1 MLEVVAEKT
10 GYPADMLNLEMD
22 LEADLGVDSIKRVE
36 ILSTMYEKAPSL
48 PEVDAAEMAKL
59 RTLGQIVDYMDAQM
73 PAGAPPAAPAAAAA
87 PAVDLHSLMLEVVAE
102 KTGYPA
108 DMLNLEMDLEADLGV
123 DSIKRVEILS
133 TMYEKAP
140 SLPEV
145 DAAEMAKLRTL
156 GQIVDYMDGQTG
168 GAPTPVAS
176 KPASAPAAEIPSPK
190 VGRYPL
196 RVVDAPA
203 FGFALSGL
211 CSAQKVLVTDDQG
224 GVAPLLAAK
233 LADRGIAAEVVTEVS
248 ADADAVLFLG
258 GLRDVADIDHAKAV
272 NREAF
277 LAAKSVAARFAE
289 QGGVFVTVQDTG
301 GDFGLSGS
309 ARAWLA
315 GLSGLVKTAAQEWP
329 QASLRAIDIERGD
342 RGAEDVATAI
352 VEELLAGGDEVEVGL
367 RADGARTTLES
378 FHQDV
383 TAGEAVV
390 NQKSVILASGGAR
403 GVTAATL
410 IALAGETGARFVLL
424 GRTPLEDE
432 PPSIANVEGDAAL
445 KQALLSEAKAAGEA
459 ITPAELGKR
468 VSRILANR
476 EVRAT
481 IAAIKAAGG
490 DARYLVADV
499 KNADAIRAG
508 LEPIR
513 ADWGPVTGIVHG
525 AGLLADKLIA
535 EKTEDQFDLVFDTKV
550 DGLRSLLSVTR
561 DDDLEVLCLFSSVA
575 ARCGNQGQCDY
586 AMANEVLNKV
596 AAAER
601 RRRGGKLVVK
611 SLNWG
616 PWEGGMV
623 TPALKARFEALGVP
637 LIPLATGAQM
647 LVDELTG
654 AAREQTE
661 ICLGGEPRPEAL
673 LSEGRDEATVHEIL
687 VDRASYPYLDGHRV
701 KGEAVVPVVLVLEWF
716 ARAAR
721 AHRPELHFIG
731 CSDVKVLKG
740 VRLPDFDTAGHVFRV
755 RSRQSSNGSGVEL
768 AVELIGPDDVK
779 HYSATASLSPAP
791 ATPKG
796 AAPSIGALEAH
807 DGEVYGGVLF
817 HGPEF
822 QVIRELDGVSTDGIT
837 GELVGATSLGW
848 HGQSWQT
855 DPALLDGGFQLALLW
870 TKHMLGGASL
880 PTGVDRLRIYRSG
893 LPEGELRCVLVGKKA
908 AGDKAVCDITFV
920 DADGRIVAELT
931 GVTTYVLPGSRSASA
946 APRVRA

>member
-1 MLEVVAEKT
+1 
-10 GYPADMLNLEMD
+10 
-22 LEADLGVDSIKRVE
+22 VE

-48 PEVDAAEMAKL
+48 PEVDAAQMAQL
-59 RTLGQIVDYMDAQM
+59 RTLAQIVDYMNGQM
-73 PAGAPPAAPAAAAA
+73 SGAPA
-87 PAVDLHSLMLEVVAE
+87 
-102 KTGYPA
+102 
-108 DMLNLEMDLEADLGV
+108 
-123 DSIKRVEILS
+123 
-133 TMYEKAP
+133 
-140 SLPEV
+140 
-145 DAAEMAKLRTL
+145 
-156 GQIVDYMDGQTG
+156 
-168 GAPTPVAS
+168 PVAS
-176 KPASAPAAEIPSPK
+176 KPATVPAAEVASPK

-203 FGFALSGL
+203 LGFALSGL
-211 CSAQKVLVTDDQG
+211 CSAQKLVVTNDQSG
-224 GVAPLLAAK
+224 IAPLVATK
-233 LADRGIAAEVVTEVS
+233 LADRGIATEVVSEVPS
-248 ADADAVLFLG
+248 EADAVLFLG
-258 GLRDVADIDHAKAV
+258 GLREVADIDHAKAV

-277 LAAKSVAARFAE
+277 LAAKSVAARFAHR
-289 QGGVFVTVQDTG
+289 GGVFVTVQDTG

-309 ARAWLA
+309 ARAWLG

-329 QASLRAIDIERGD
+329 QASLRAIDIERAN
-342 RGAEDVATAI
+342 RAAEDVADAI
-352 VEELLAGGDEVEVGL
+352 VEELLTGGDEVEVGL
-367 RADGARTTLES
+367 LADGTRTTLES
-378 FHQDV
+378 FQQDV
-383 TAGEAVV
+383 MAGEAVV
-390 NQKSVILASGGAR
+390 SQKSVILASGGAR

-424 GRTPLEDE
+424 GRTPLQDE
-432 PPSIANVEGDAAL
+432 PVSIANVEGDAAL

-459 ITPAELGKR
+459 IKPAELGKR
-468 VSRILANR
+468 VNRVLANR

-481 IAAIKAAGG
+481 VAAIKAAGG
-490 DARYLVADV
+490 DARYLAVDV
-499 KNADAIRAG
+499 KDADAIRAG
-508 LEPIR
+508 LEPVR

-561 DDDLEVLCLFSSVA
+561 HDDLEVLCMFSSVA

-601 RRRGGKLVVK
+601 KRRGDKLLVK

-623 TPALKARFEALGVP
+623 TPALKARFEAIGVP

-654 AAREQTE
+654 AAGEQVE

-673 LSEGRDEATVHEIL
+673 LSEGRDEAAVHEIL

-701 KGEAVVPVVLVLEWF
+701 RGEAVVPVVLVLEWF
-716 ARAAR
+716 ARAAS

-740 VRLPDFDTAGHVFRV
+740 IRLPDFDTAGHVFRV

-791 ATPKG
+791 AQPSG
-796 AAPSIGALEAH
+796 VVPSIDSLEAH
-807 DGEVYGGVLF
+807 GDEVYGGVLF

-822 QVIRELDGVSTDGIT
+822 QVIRKLEGLSEDGIAAK
-837 GELVGATSLGW
+837 LVGATALGW
-848 HGQSWQT
+848 QGQNWQT
-855 DPALLDGGFQLALLW
+855 DPALLDGGLQLALLW
-870 TKHMLGGASL
+870 TKHTLGGASL
-880 PTGVDRLRIYRSG
+880 PTGVDRFRIYHSG
-893 LPEGELRCVLVGKKA
+893 LPEGDLRCVLVGKKA
-908 AGDKAVCDITFV
+908 AGDKAVCDIAFV

-931 GVTTYVLPGSRSASA
+931 GVTTHVLPGSRSSSA
-946 APRVRA
+946 TRHARA